1 MVMIRREQ
9 MEVLSKYMFE
19 QFEDRMVAHL
29 RATFADKIKDTPD
42 ETLRAFIRIG
52 VDKAEKYG
60 VLVEIDIMQFL
71 EFMMKWGR
79 DFDLD
84 PARDQA
90 QKILR
95 DQNLDGHV
103 KMDQLIEFDLFGS
116 VGE

>member
-1 MVMIRREQ
+1 MVMIRQEQ
-9 MEVLSKYMFE
+9 MEVLSKSKFK
-19 QFEDRMVAHL
+19 QFEDRMVTHL
-29 RATFADKIKDTPD
+29 HLTFPDMTKDISD
-42 ETLRAFIRIG
+42 EGLRAFIRIG

-60 VLVEIDIMQFL
+60 VLVEIDIMQFV

-84 PARDQA
+84 PSRSQA
-90 QKILR
+90 QQILKN
-95 DQNLDGHV
+95 QNLDGHA

>member
-1 MVMIRREQ
+1 VIIRQEQ
-9 MEVLSKYMFE
+9 MEALSKYRLK

-29 RATFADKIKDTPD
+29 RATFADKVKDTPD
-42 ETLRAFIRIG
+42 EALRAFIRIG

-60 VLVEIDIMQFL
+60 VLVEIDIMQFI

-90 QKILR
+90 QKILTNP
-95 DQNLDGHV
+95 NLDGHV